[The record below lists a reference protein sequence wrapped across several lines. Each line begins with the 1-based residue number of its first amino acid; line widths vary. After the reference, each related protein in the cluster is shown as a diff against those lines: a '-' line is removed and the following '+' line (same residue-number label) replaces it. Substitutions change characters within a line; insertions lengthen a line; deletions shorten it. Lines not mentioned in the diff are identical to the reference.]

1 MGGEYVR
8 LKGDN
13 IGIFASGLD
22 DILVYTPKGG
32 PIPANVGRAGIY
44 DPTKKLS
51 WVSIPPKRVRLIT
64 LEGNPIWANGKY
76 HPELKHLQGNTVAG
90 VGDYTLEYLLEEDES
105 IDAALEGIRSK
116 GVTLR
121 RISPV

>member
-1 MGGEYVR
+1 MGGEYIR
-8 LKGDN
+8 LGGDN

-22 DILVYTPKGG
+22 DIVVYTPKGKA
-32 PIPANVGRAGIY
+32 IPADVSKAELYNL
-44 DPTKKLS
+44 TKKLS
-51 WVSIPPKRVRLIT
+51 WVSIPSKRVRLIM
-64 LEGNPIWANGKY
+64 LEGNPVWANGKY

-105 IDAALEGIRSK
+105 IDTALEGIRSK